1 MGLPV
6 KVYNQGMKIRAG
18 TLQYFAECLVAYFS
32 REPKDEQ
39 ERVQIERERTRLR
52 NKLLQMAGVEPELK
66 PLPEL
71 PPGKARVVSF

>member
-1 MGLPV
+1 
-6 KVYNQGMKIRAG
+6 MKIRAG
-18 TLQYFAECLVAYFS
+18 TLREFMEYMVAYFS

-52 NKLLQMAGVEPELK
+52 NKFLQMAGVEPELK

-71 PPGKARVVSF
+71 PPGKARIVSF